1 MSEIVSELKG
11 IHATNESMKNS
22 INLLTSQNE
31 DFRKKI
37 DRLESQVMKDRAY
50 IDILENKIED
60 LQRLNRKNCFEMKN
74 VPKKPQETRNDLID
88 MVTCLTKSINLE
100 MEPRDIKDIFRQQ
113 GKRNENQNSP
123 IIVDLGSSILRNEL
137 LKKVKNFNIKNKQK
151 LQAKHLGH
159 KTNEDQ
165 PVFISEQLTPKN
177 ARLFFLARDLV
188 KNKKYKYCWTSF
200 GKVYIRQ
207 DDTSR
212 IIQITSESQI
222 HQLLQTA

>member
-1 MSEIVSELKG
+1 MNSCHLLSVQQSQMSEIVSELKG

-151 LQAKHLGH
+151 L
-159 KTNEDQ
+159 
-165 PVFISEQLTPKN
+165 
-177 ARLFFLARDLV
+177 
-188 KNKKYKYCWTSF
+188 
-200 GKVYIRQ
+200 
-207 DDTSR
+207 
-212 IIQITSESQI
+212 
-222 HQLLQTA
+222 